1 MLIPEQPDTLTIR
14 THTCTHTHMQMH
26 ACTHTNTHTRTQ
38 LTDEFYVIYL
48 TANGLSPGGSGYYAC
63 T

>member
-1 MLIPEQPDTLTIR
+1 MLIPEQPDTLTIY
-14 THTCTHTHMQMH
+14 THTCTHTHMHMH
-26 ACTHTNTHTRTQ
+26 ACTHTNTRTQ